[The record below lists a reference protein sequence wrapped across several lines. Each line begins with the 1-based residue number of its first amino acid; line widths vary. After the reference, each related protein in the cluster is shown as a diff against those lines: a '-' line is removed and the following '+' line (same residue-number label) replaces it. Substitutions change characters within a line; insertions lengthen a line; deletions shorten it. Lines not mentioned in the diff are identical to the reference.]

1 MLPGGLDV
9 IGLFAVGSPD
19 MMQSAQA
26 KLRQAS
32 ADTVVDYI
40 VTQFHCR
47 FSQKYKCYI
56 NSENWNL
63 FMNAG

>member
-9 IGLFAVGSPD
+9 IGMFAVGSPD

-26 KLRQAS
+26 KLRQ
-32 ADTVVDYI
+32 VILIYYI
-40 VTQFHCR
+40 FTQFQCG

-56 NSENWNL
+56 NSENSNV
-63 FMNAG
+63 FVNAR